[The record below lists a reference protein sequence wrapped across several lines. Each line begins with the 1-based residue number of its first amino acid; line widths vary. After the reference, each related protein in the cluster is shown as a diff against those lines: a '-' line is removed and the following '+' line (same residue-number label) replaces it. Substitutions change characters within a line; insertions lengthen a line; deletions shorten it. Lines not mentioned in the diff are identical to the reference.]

1 MKNTI
6 ENRGLLVEN
15 EIIKKAELGDN
26 VMLVATDHLIVLTKA
41 KMTAMD
47 MVKTIDSMSTLLYSL
62 VDALAECCGEC
73 DGCDHCDDLDFEP
86 IHLPDEVLELAGI
99 PIGTKLAAFVEEDA
113 GVVHI
118 EPAEYEYDISN
129 VPPHLLATF
138 SDYGICLGELDA
150 LLMENEVL

>member
-1 MKNTI
+1 MKNTTQ
-6 ENRGLLVEN
+6 NKGLLVDD
-15 EIIKKAELGDN
+15 EIIEKAALGDN
-26 VMLVATDHLIVLTKA
+26 VKLVATDHLIVLTKA

-47 MVKTIDSMSTLLYSL
+47 MVKTIDCMSTLLYSL

-73 DGCDHCDDLDFEP
+73 DDCDHCDDLDFEP

-99 PIGTKLAAFVEEDA
+99 PAVTKLAAFVEEDG

-118 EPAEYEYDISN
+118 EPAEYEYDISD

>member
-6 ENRGLLVEN
+6 ENKGLLVDN
-15 EIIKKAELGDN
+15 EIIEKAELGDN
-26 VMLVATDHLIVLTKA
+26 VKLVATDHIIVLTKA

-47 MVKTIDSMSTLLYSL
+47 MVKTIDSISTLLYSL

-73 DGCDHCDDLDFEP
+73 DNCDHCDDLDFDL

-99 PIGTKLAAFVEEDA
+99 PTGTKLAAFVEEGG

-118 EPAEYEYDISN
+118 EPAEYDYDISD

-138 SDYGICLGELDA
+138 SDYGICLGELDS